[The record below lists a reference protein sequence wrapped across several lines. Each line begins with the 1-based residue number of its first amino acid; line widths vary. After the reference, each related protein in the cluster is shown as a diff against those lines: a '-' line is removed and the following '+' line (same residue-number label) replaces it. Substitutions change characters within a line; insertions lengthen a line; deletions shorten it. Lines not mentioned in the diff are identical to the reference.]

1 MKSKTI
7 IEYPEFK
14 PLLALVFFGYVSAFF
29 LQIGSRIDIFG
40 AIRLEFLLAATLLVL
55 SILYDP
61 KIKYPPSKLSGLL
74 AVYILLVVIQV
85 PLSVDVSFSWNVFLE
100 RFLKFSVMAFFIARF
115 VNSPKMIMVFL
126 AAFLLSCF
134 KMGQEGLLG
143 NITGSMVWEN
153 QGIMRL
159 HGSTRN
165 YAHPNS
171 FAGMALGTLPFIYYL
186 YPLASKYLKIFH
198 LVMIGFALN
207 IIVFAGSRT
216 AYVAFFAMV
225 IFLFKRA
232 KNKGRYLFLAAII
245 ALVGSFYMPEQYIER
260 FESIFTGEEKSGH
273 SSEART
279 VIVMHAIEV
288 FFRNPLGVGVSA
300 FPIVRMDYFNKSPD
314 THNLYLE
321 IATNLGIQG
330 LVAFLLLFGVA
341 LKQLDNLRLK
351 FEDQLSEMEKIA
363 PDKLSNED
371 LDAHTKHFKDLK
383 LFRAV
388 ASSVLTYLVVRLALG
403 VFGHDL
409 YEIYWW
415 VVLGFVFSLNKLNF
429 VAEKRTSYLRARVGF
444 SEVSPTLA

>member
-40 AIRLEFLLAATLLVL
+40 AIRLEFLLAATLLLL

-61 KIKYPPSKLSGLL
+61 KTKYPPSKLSGLL
-74 AVYILLVVIQV
+74 TAYILLVVIQV

-143 NITGSMVWEN
+143 NITGSLVWQN

-159 HGSTRN
+159 HGSTGM

-171 FAGMALGTLPFIYYL
+171 FAGMALGTLPFLYYL
-186 YPLASKYLKIFH
+186 YPISGKYLKIFFLIM
-198 LVMIGFALN
+198 LVFAIN
-207 IIVFAGSRT
+207 IIVFSGSRT
-216 AYVAFFAMV
+216 GYVGFFA
-225 IFLFKRA
+225 I
-232 KNKGRYLFLAAII
+232 AAIVFWNSQKKARYGSI
-245 ALVGSFYMPEQYIER
+245 ALFCVVAGSFYMPDQYVER
-260 FESIFTGEEKSGH
+260 FESIFTGEEQEGA
-273 SSEART
+273 SSDAR
-279 VIVMHAIEV
+279 IQILSDSFEV
-288 FFRNPLGVGVSA
+288 FIRHPFGVGVSA
-300 FPIVRMDYFNKSPD
+300 FPLVREEYFGMKQD

-321 IATNLGIQG
+321 IATNLGFQG
-330 LVAFLLLFGVA
+330 LIAFGLLYTAFVRRFNSIRHSLGAQLYSMSKLTSDRFGEGEMKLHAKHEKDLNLFLAMVNAILVYLLL
-341 LKQLDNLRLK
+341 RL
-351 FEDQLSEMEKIA
+351 
-363 PDKLSNED
+363 
-371 LDAHTKHFKDLK
+371 
-383 LFRAV
+383 
-388 ASSVLTYLVVRLALG
+388 VLGL
-403 VFGHDL
+403 FGHDL

-415 VVLGFVFSLNKLNF
+415 IVIGFVFSLNKLNTI
-429 VAEKRTSYLRARVGF
+429 AEKRTAYF
-444 SEVSPTLA
+444 STKAVCS